1 MSKNEERIT
10 KEQYMWLVSKG
21 IIHEGMMVNLNNCN
35 HIDYKITKIFPCQ
48 HENAMPAVEV
58 QNMEDDRL
66 GIATY
71 QSITSIEYMDINR
84 FVQAY
89 EVDDEMNMID
99 VIKKTNVEKSIIG
112 KKTATVNGNKLK
124 DGMKIFLHN
133 DSNPKF
139 CNKPLTVKGTGS
151 SIKLIAP
158 RGRPKKIK

>member
-1 MSKNEERIT
+1 MKEKIT
-10 KEQYMWLVSKG
+10 KEQYMWLVGKG
-21 IIHEGMMVNLNNCN
+21 VIHEGMMVNLDNCDY
-35 HIDYKITKIFPCQ
+35 IDYKITKIFPCP
-48 HENAMPAVEV
+48 NKNVMPAVEV
-58 QNMEDDRL
+58 QNMEDDRI
-66 GIATY
+66 GIAAY
-71 QSITSIEYMDINR
+71 NSITGIEYMDAAR

-112 KKTATVNGNKLK
+112 KKTATVNGNELK